1 MSNIHKF
8 IEDESTPEPIKW
20 LFRRFVSEFD
30 RQNSSAWYE
39 QVKSTSS
46 EYHRKT
52 LLKQGRCNFDMPK
65 HNLTGKELIILYNYY
80 YFPMHYQ
87 SSFEIFSTL
96 ITQYL
101 KSNNN
106 TFFFHDYGCGTL
118 SSTMAF
124 GACLQQVLYC
134 YMTESEL
141 IRNNEI
147 NYLRPIGHEYSYNHI
162 DVLNH
167 MFYIKDTDSF
177 PYIEKHELG
186 KIRNAGGVQ
195 YFDLPNF
202 INGYYLFDISSEII
216 NYLDEFLQESCY
228 AEPNQNYFFNTA
240 SCTDGHFY
248 FQNIADKFYCS
259 CNQFCAEPFAFM
271 SFCNDQKKT
280 PSEVNVIIN
289 FSYVLASDSVKIENI
304 KALIVEYQKTGC
316 NLIIVNQNPDLDIL
330 NHKWEVLKKGLQFKP
345 VVKGT
350 QAIKHFSSKSKS
362 RFEII
367 ALSQEDYREDYS
379 ILLANLKPND
389 DDYNAIIIQS
399 FIIKNDVF
407 FQKKILSI
415 LKHKDFCL
423 ALKIPRLNEESISSF
438 YKISDVIM
446 YFEQNHNQI
455 VALCNQIKIK
465 ILTDI
470 NFIDWL
476 LNEITRNVITWED
489 LIYFFDS
496 DYITAI
502 PVFIRLNIWDKILQN
517 ERLTNEFI
525 TNDFFEGGLY
535 LNDDNFNFLFVELA
549 IKNNYQYLITDY
561 DLFQYYQHI
570 NNVLRARYF
579 IENIIYNNGYGGLF
593 RQKVKQDYL
602 NFMAINFPK
611 DKYHERLNNFEKPSF
626 NNDLDLPF

>member
-8 IEDESTPEPIKW
+8 IEDESTPDPIKW
-20 LFRRFVSEFD
+20 LFRRFVSEFES
-30 RQNSSAWYE
+30 QNSSAWHE

-52 LLKQGRCNFDMPK
+52 LLKQGRCNFDTPK
-65 HNLTGKELIILYNYY
+65 HKLTSKELIILYNYY

-87 SSFEIFSTL
+87 SSFEIFSTFF
-96 ITQYL
+96 TQYF

-124 GACLQQVLYC
+124 GACVQNILY
-134 YMTESEL
+134 YHMTEGEL
-141 IRNNEI
+141 IGNNEI
-147 NYLRPIGHEYSYNHI
+147 NYLRPIGHEYSHNHF

-167 MFYIKDTDSF
+167 MSYIKETYSF

-186 KIRNAGGVQ
+186 KIRNAGGIQ

-216 NYLDEFLQESCY
+216 NYLDEFLQENCY
-228 AEPNQNYFFNTA
+228 AEPNQNYFYNTA
-240 SCTDGHFY
+240 ACTDGHFY
-248 FQNIADKFYCS
+248 FPNIADKFFCS
-259 CNQFCAEPFAFM
+259 CNQFFGEPLAFM
-271 SFCNDQKKT
+271 SFCINQKKT
-280 PSEVNVIIN
+280 PREVNVIVN
-289 FSYVLASDSVKIENI
+289 FSYVLASESVNTENI

-316 NLIIVNQNPDLDIL
+316 NLIIVNQNPDLDTL
-330 NHKWEVLKKGLQFKP
+330 NHKWEELKKGLNYKS

-350 QAIKHFSSKSKS
+350 QAIKHFSSKSKA

-367 ALSQEDYREDYS
+367 SLFQEEHKVDYS
-379 ILLANLKPND
+379 ILLASLKSND

-423 ALKIPRLNEESISSF
+423 ALKIPRLNDESISSF
-438 YKISDVIM
+438 YKINDAIM
-446 YFEQNHNQI
+446 YFEQRWNHI
-455 VALCNQIKIK
+455 VALCNQVKIT

-470 NFIDWL
+470 NFVDWL
-476 LNEITRNVITWED
+476 LNEITCNNIAWKD
-489 LIYFFDS
+489 LIYYFDS
-496 DYITAI
+496 NYITAI
-502 PVFIRLNIWDKILQN
+502 PVFIRLSIWDKILQN
-517 ERLTNEFI
+517 ERLINEFI
-525 TNDFFEGGLY
+525 TNHFFEGGLY
-535 LNDDNFNFLFVELA
+535 YNDNKFNFLFIELV
-549 IKNNYQYLITDY
+549 IKNNYQYLLTDY
-561 DLFQYYQHI
+561 DLFRYYQHI
-570 NNVLRARYF
+570 NNMLRARYF
-579 IENIIYNNGYGGLF
+579 IENILFSNEYDGFF

-611 DKYHERLNNFEKPSF
+611 EKYHERLDSFEKPSC

>member
-1 MSNIHKF
+1 MSIIHKF
-8 IEDESTPEPIKW
+8 IEDKSTPEPEKW

-30 RQNSSAWYE
+30 EQNSIAWNE
-39 QVKSTSS
+39 HVKSRDS

-52 LLKQGRCNFDMPK
+52 LLKQGRCDFDKPK
-65 HNLTGKELIILYNYY
+65 HNLTGKELIVLYNYY

-87 SSFEIFSTL
+87 SSYEIFS
-96 ITQYL
+96 IFFKKYFDS
-101 KSNNN
+101 KSNI
-106 TFFFHDYGCGTL
+106 FFFHDYGCGTL

-124 GACLQQVLYC
+124 GCCLQKFIYG

-141 IRNNEI
+141 ISNNEKI
-147 NYLRPIGHEYSYNHI
+147 DYLRPILYEYTYNHI
-162 DVLNH
+162 DLLNH
-167 MFYIKDTDSF
+167 LLYFKATDTF
-177 PYIEKHELG
+177 GCIETHEIGL
-186 KIRNAGGVQ
+186 IRNAGEIQ
-195 YFDLPNF
+195 YFDLPPF
-202 INGYYLFDISSEII
+202 VNGYNLFDISKEIQSF
-216 NYLDEFLQESCY
+216 LDDFLQENFY
-228 AEPNQNYFFNTA
+228 AEPNQNYFLNTA

-248 FQNIADKFYCS
+248 FPNVADKFYVGD
-259 CNQFCAEPFAFM
+259 FGTEPITFK
-271 SFCNDQKKT
+271 SFCNHQKIST
-280 PSEVNVIIN
+280 NEVNVIIN
-289 FSYVLASDSVKIENI
+289 FSYVLASESINIEKI
-304 KALIVEYQKTGC
+304 KALIEEYQKTGC

-330 NHKWEVLKKGLQFKP
+330 NSKWEELKKLLNYKSII
-345 VVKGT
+345 KGT
-350 QAIKHFSSKSKS
+350 QPIKHFGSKSKS

-367 ALSQEDYREDYS
+367 SCSNKELNSLITS
-379 ILLANLKPND
+379 LKSND
-389 DDYNAIIIQS
+389 DDYNANIIKS

-407 FQKKILSI
+407 YQNRVSNILINKEFS
-415 LKHKDFCL
+415 L
-423 ALKIPRLNEESISSF
+423 ALKIARLNKESISSF
-438 YKISDVIM
+438 YEISEAIM
-446 YFEQNHNQI
+446 YFEQNYNQI

-470 NFIDWL
+470 NFIAWL
-476 LNEITRNVITWED
+476 LNEITRNNIIWED
-489 LIYFFDS
+489 LIYYFDS

-525 TNDFFEGGLY
+525 TNHFFEGGLY

-570 NNVLRARYF
+570 NNILRARYF
-579 IENIIYNNGYGGLF
+579 IENIIYSNEYNGLF

-611 DKYHERLNNFEKPSF
+611 EKYHERLNNFEKPPY